1 MDPMNGPA
9 LAARL
14 LPWFS
19 RHRRDLPF
27 RQRRTPY
34 RVLLA
39 EVMSQQTAAEAV
51 GPYLERFEARYP
63 DIWALAAA
71 DPQEVLAL
79 WQGLGYYHRARNLL
93 RAASEVVERH
103 GGQIPTD
110 PAELQALPGVGPYIA
125 GAVAS
130 LAFGR
135 DVAAFDANA
144 RRVLSRLGAAPATAE
159 LAQSL
164 VPPGR
169 AAEWNEAIMDLGA
182 LVCVPRAPRCA
193 LCPLQE
199 LCAGHRAGRAAE
211 WPARAPRRTRPE
223 VQVTTLVA
231 YDAAGRLGLVQR
243 AAGGLLGGLWE
254 FPSVEAQVRPEEV
267 ASRHGLELRDAV
279 IPLPPLR
286 HVFTHRVWRVQP
298 YRAEVSG
305 SLRWVAMADLSGVPL
320 GGPAARLLSGE
331 GGGAAAPPAN

>member
-1 MDPMNGPA
+1 MDPLNGPA

-19 RHRRDLPF
+19 HHRRDLPF
-27 RQRRTPY
+27 RRRRTPY
-34 RVLLA
+34 RVLLS

-51 GPYLERFEARYP
+51 GPFLERFEARYP
-63 DIWALAAA
+63 DIGALAAA

-79 WQGLGYYHRARNLL
+79 WQGLGYYSRARNLL
-93 RAASEVVERH
+93 LAAGAVVQRH
-103 GGQIPTD
+103 GGKIPED
-110 PAELQALPGVGPYIA
+110 PVQLQALPGVGPYIA

-144 RRVLSRLGAAPATAE
+144 RRVLSRLGDAPATAE

-182 LVCVPRAPRCA
+182 LVCVPRVPRCA
-193 LCPLQE
+193 LCPLRE

-211 WPARAPRRTRPE
+211 WPVRAPRRTRPE
-223 VQVTTLVA
+223 VLVTTLVA

-243 AAGGLLGGLWE
+243 AAGGLLGDLWE
-254 FPSVEAQVRPEEV
+254 CPSVEAQVVPEEV
-267 ASRHGLELRDAV
+267 AVRHGLVLRSAV
-279 IPLPPLR
+279 TCLPPLR
-286 HVFTHRVWRVQP
+286 HVFTHRIWRIQP
-298 YRAEVSG
+298 YRAEVAG
-305 SLRWVAMADLSGVPL
+305 ALRWVEAAELPGVPL
-320 GGPAARLLSGE
+320 GGPAARLLAAE
-331 GGGAAAPPAN
+331 GAAAPPAN